1 MAATFYR
8 SCEKEFANARTERK
22 KPLHD
27 PYRPANCRTTS
38 TLPVELHFLAICRDA
53 ARVNSQKA
61 STRMSQDTIV
71 PEETVLTLAEA
82 AQHAD
87 LTGEFPWTGIRA
99 VHKAGLLES
108 TVAVRYGGKGGTL
121 SNAAHILA
129 ALGRGDPSVA
139 LITAMTIF
147 THLGQ
152 ATKSH
157 WPDDLYRR
165 LLAEGKQKPLLINA
179 ARVEPELGSPA
190 RGGLPATRAR
200 RTANGWSISGRKR
213 FVTGAYGVTHF
224 LVWAHTDETPSRV
237 GTFVVP
243 NGLPGIQVIENWKS
257 LGMRA
262 TGSHD
267 VEYTGVEIPSENALD
282 LVDPSVAQQDN
293 RAHAAFNL
301 ALTAIYL
308 GAAEA
313 AQAAFIRFAH
323 ERVPAN
329 LGHPIA
335 RTDRFV
341 TLSGEIDLLVS
352 GAREIIFGALAAS
365 NADAERM
372 IRARLVAG
380 RQLREAVQI
389 AVRGL
394 GNPGLNEDLG
404 LERHFRDIQSVLVHA
419 PQEDTSISI
428 LGRSAFERWSRE
440 ETVRTD
446 RQQNVAVLR
455 TA

>member
-1 MAATFYR
+1 
-8 SCEKEFANARTERK
+8 
-22 KPLHD
+22 
-27 PYRPANCRTTS
+27 
-38 TLPVELHFLAICRDA
+38 
-53 ARVNSQKA
+53 
-61 STRMSQDTIV
+61 MSHDTIV
-71 PEETVLTLAEA
+71 PDETVRVIADA
-82 AQHAD
+82 APDAD
-87 LTGEFPWTGIRA
+87 RTGQFPWTGIRA
-99 VHKAGLLES
+99 VHHSGLLES
-108 TVAVRYGGKGGTL
+108 TVATRYGGQGATL
-121 SNAAHILA
+121 ADAAHILA

-139 LITAMTIF
+139 LISAMTIF
-147 THLGQ
+147 NHLGQ
-152 ATKSH
+152 AAKNH
-157 WPDDLYRR
+157 WPEDLYRR
-165 LLAEGKQKPLLINA
+165 LLAEAKQKPLLLNA

-190 RGGLPATRAR
+190 RGGLPATVAR
-200 RTANGWSISGRKR
+200 RTASGWSITGRKR
-213 FVTGAYGVTHF
+213 FVTGAHGLTHF
-224 LVWAHTDETPSRV
+224 LVWAHTDETPARV

-243 NGLPGIQVIENWKS
+243 NGLPGIHVIENWNS

-267 VEYTGVEIPSENALD
+267 VEYTDVEIPAENVLE

-293 RAHAAFNL
+293 RAHAAMTL

-335 RTDRFV
+335 RTERFV
-341 TLSGEIDLLVS
+341 ALSGEIDLLVS
-352 GAREIIFGALAAS
+352 GARQIIFGALEA
-365 NADAERM
+365 NHGDAERM
-372 IRARLVAG
+372 IRARLIAG

-389 AVRGL
+389 AVRGI
-394 GNPGLNEDLG
+394 GNPGLSADLG

-428 LGRSAFERWSRE
+428 LGRAAFDRWNRE
-440 ETVRTD
+440 ETARSSYPAGLT
-446 RQQNVAVLR
+446 VLK

>member
-1 MAATFYR
+1 M
-8 SCEKEFANARTERK
+8 
-22 KPLHD
+22 
-27 PYRPANCRTTS
+27 
-38 TLPVELHFLAICRDA
+38 
-53 ARVNSQKA
+53 
-61 STRMSQDTIV
+61 
-71 PEETVLTLAEA
+71 
-82 AQHAD
+82 
-87 LTGEFPWTGIRA
+87 
-99 VHKAGLLES
+99 
-108 TVAVRYGGKGGTL
+108 
-121 SNAAHILA
+121 
-129 ALGRGDPSVA
+129 A
-139 LITAMTIF
+139 LISAMTIF
-147 THLGQ
+147 NHLGQ
-152 ATKSH
+152 AAKNH

-165 LLAEGKQKPLLINA
+165 LLAEAKQKPLLLNA

-190 RGGLPATRAR
+190 RGGLPATVAR
-200 RTANGWSISGRKR
+200 RTASGWSITGRKR
-213 FVTGAYGVTHF
+213 FVTGAYGLTHF
-224 LVWAHTDETPSRV
+224 LVWAHTDETPARV

-243 NGLPGIQVIENWKS
+243 NGLSGIHVIENWNS

-267 VEYTGVEIPSENALD
+267 VEYTDVEIPAENVLE

-293 RAHAAFNL
+293 RAHAAITL

-313 AQAAFIRFAH
+313 AQAAFIRFSH

-335 RTDRFV
+335 RTERFV

-352 GAREIIFGALAAS
+352 GARQIIFGALEA
-365 NADAERM
+365 NHGDAEKM
-372 IRARLVAG
+372 IRARLIAG

-389 AVRGL
+389 AVRGI
-394 GNPGLNEDLG
+394 GNPGLSTDLG

-428 LGRSAFERWSRE
+428 LGRAAFDRWNRE
-440 ETVRTD
+440 ESVRSSYPAGLTV
-446 RQQNVAVLR
+446 LK

>member
-1 MAATFYR
+1 
-8 SCEKEFANARTERK
+8 
-22 KPLHD
+22 
-27 PYRPANCRTTS
+27 
-38 TLPVELHFLAICRDA
+38 
-53 ARVNSQKA
+53 
-61 STRMSQDTIV
+61 MSHDTIV
-71 PEETVLTLAEA
+71 PDETVRVIADA
-82 AQHAD
+82 APDAD
-87 LTGEFPWTGIRA
+87 RTGQFPWIGIRA
-99 VHKAGLLES
+99 VHQSGLLES
-108 TVAVRYGGKGGTL
+108 TVATRYGGQGATL
-121 SNAAHILA
+121 ADAAHILA

-139 LITAMTIF
+139 LISAMTIF
-147 THLGQ
+147 NHLGQ
-152 ATKSH
+152 AAKNH

-165 LLAEGKQKPLLINA
+165 LLAEAKQKPLLLNA

-190 RGGLPATRAR
+190 RGGLPATVAR
-200 RTANGWSISGRKR
+200 RTASGWSITGRKR
-213 FVTGAYGVTHF
+213 FVTGAYGLTNF
-224 LVWAHTDETPSRV
+224 LVWAHTDETPARV

-243 NGLPGIQVIENWKS
+243 NGLSGIHVIENWNS

-267 VEYTGVEIPSENALD
+267 VEYTDVEIPAENVLE

-293 RAHAAFNL
+293 RAHAAITL

-313 AQAAFIRFAH
+313 AQAAFIRFSH

-335 RTDRFV
+335 RTERFV

-352 GAREIIFGALAAS
+352 GARQIIFGALEA
-365 NADAERM
+365 NHGDAEKM
-372 IRARLVAG
+372 IRARLIAG

-389 AVRGL
+389 AVRGI
-394 GNPGLNEDLG
+394 GNPGLSTDLG

-428 LGRSAFERWSRE
+428 LGRAAFDRWNRE
-440 ETVRTD
+440 ESVRSSYPAGLTV
-446 RQQNVAVLR
+446 LK

>member
-1 MAATFYR
+1 MSY
-8 SCEKEFANARTERK
+8 
-22 KPLHD
+22 D
-27 PYRPANCRTTS
+27 PTA
-38 TLPVELHFLAICRDA
+38 LDA
-53 ARVNSQKA
+53 AVYAVS
-61 STRMSQDTIV
+61 
-71 PEETVLTLAEA
+71 EA
-82 AQHAD
+82 APEAD
-87 LTGEFPWTGIRA
+87 QTGQFPWTGIRA
-99 VHKAGLLES
+99 VHQAELLES
-108 TVAVRYGGKGGTL
+108 TVATRYGGPGGTL
-121 SNAAHILA
+121 STAAHILA

-139 LITAMTIF
+139 LISAMTIF

-152 ATKSH
+152 ATKDH
-157 WPDDLYRR
+157 WPDGLYRD
-165 LLAEGKQKPLLINA
+165 LLSKAKDRPLLLNA

-200 RTANGWSISGRKR
+200 RTANGWSITGRKR
-213 FVTGAYGVTHF
+213 FVTGAHGLTHF
-224 LVWAHTDETPSRV
+224 LVWAHTDEAQARV

-243 NGLPGIQVIENWKS
+243 NGLPGIRIIENWKS

-267 VEYTGVEIPSENALD
+267 VEYTEVEIPAENVLE

-293 RAHAAFNL
+293 RSHAAMTL

-313 AQAAFIRFAH
+313 AQEAFIRFAH

-335 RTDRFV
+335 RTERFV

-352 GAREIIFGALAAS
+352 GARQIIFGALTGHIG
-365 NADAERM
+365 DAEHL
-372 IRARLVAG
+372 IRARLLAG
-380 RQLREAVQI
+380 RQIREAVQL
-389 AVRGL
+389 AVRGI
-394 GNPGLNEDLG
+394 GNPGLNADLG

-419 PQEDTSISI
+419 PQEDTSVAI
-428 LGRSAFERWSRE
+428 LGRAAFDRWKTSE
-440 ETVRTD
+440 ND
-446 RQQNVAVLR
+446 RSTHPAALSILK

>member
-1 MAATFYR
+1 
-8 SCEKEFANARTERK
+8 
-22 KPLHD
+22 
-27 PYRPANCRTTS
+27 
-38 TLPVELHFLAICRDA
+38 
-53 ARVNSQKA
+53 
-61 STRMSQDTIV
+61 MSHDTIV
-71 PEETVLTLAEA
+71 PDETVRVIADA
-82 AQHAD
+82 APDAD
-87 LTGEFPWTGIRA
+87 RTGQFPWTGIRA
-99 VHKAGLLES
+99 VHQSGLLES
-108 TVAVRYGGKGGTL
+108 TVATRYGGQGATL
-121 SNAAHILA
+121 ADAAHILA

-139 LITAMTIF
+139 LISAMTIF
-147 THLGQ
+147 NHLGQ
-152 ATKSH
+152 AAKNH

-165 LLAEGKQKPLLINA
+165 LLAEAKQKPLLLNA

-190 RGGLPATRAR
+190 RGGLPATVAR
-200 RTANGWSISGRKR
+200 RTASGWSITGRKR
-213 FVTGAYGVTHF
+213 FVTGAYGLTHF
-224 LVWAHTDETPSRV
+224 LVWAHTDETPARV

-243 NGLPGIQVIENWKS
+243 NGLPGIHVIENWNS

-267 VEYTGVEIPSENALD
+267 VEYTDVEIPAENVLE

-293 RAHAAFNL
+293 RAHAAITL

-313 AQAAFIRFAH
+313 AQAAFIRFSH

-335 RTDRFV
+335 RTERFV

-352 GAREIIFGALAAS
+352 GARQIIFGALDA
-365 NADAERM
+365 NHGDAEKM
-372 IRARLVAG
+372 IRARLIAG

-389 AVRGL
+389 AVRGI
-394 GNPGLNEDLG
+394 GNPGLSTDLG

-428 LGRSAFERWSRE
+428 LGRAAFDRWNRE
-440 ETVRTD
+440 ESVRSSYPAGLTV
-446 RQQNVAVLR
+446 LK

>member
-1 MAATFYR
+1 MFDDPMVPDAT
-8 SCEKEFANARTERK
+8 
-22 KPLHD
+22 
-27 PYRPANCRTTS
+27 
-38 TLPVELHFLAICRDA
+38 V
-53 ARVNSQKA
+53 RV
-61 STRMSQDTIV
+61 
-71 PEETVLTLAEA
+71 LAEA
-82 AQHAD
+82 APDAD
-87 LTGEFPWTGIRA
+87 QTGQFPWAGIRA
-99 VHKAGLLES
+99 VHESGLLES
-108 TVAVRYGGKGGTL
+108 TVATRYGGQGTGL
-121 SNAAHILA
+121 SDAAHILA

-139 LITAMTIF
+139 LISAMTIF

-152 ATKSH
+152 AAKNH

-165 LLAEGKQKPLLINA
+165 LLGEAKQGPLLLNA

-190 RGGLPATRAR
+190 RGGLPATLAR
-200 RTANGWSISGRKR
+200 RTANGWSITGRKR
-213 FVTGAYGVTHF
+213 FVTGAYGLTHF
-224 LVWAHTDETPSRV
+224 LVWAHTDEVPARV

-243 NGLPGIQVIENWKS
+243 NGLPGIKVIENWKS

-262 TGSHD
+262 SGSHD
-267 VEYTGVEIPSENALD
+267 VEFTDVEIPVESALE

-293 RAHAAFNL
+293 RAHAAMTL

-335 RTDRFV
+335 RTERFV
-341 TLSGEIDLLVS
+341 ALSGEIDLLVS
-352 GAREIIFGALAAS
+352 GARQIIFGALENS
-365 NADAERM
+365 PGDAERL
-372 IRARLVAG
+372 IRARLLAG
-380 RQLREAVQI
+380 RQIRDAVQI
-389 AVRGL
+389 AVRGI
-394 GNPGLNEDLG
+394 GNPGLNADVG

-428 LGRSAFERWSRE
+428 LGRSAFDRWHRAEAAQS
-440 ETVRTD
+440 ETSTS
-446 RQQNVAVLR
+446 APVLK

>member
-1 MAATFYR
+1 
-8 SCEKEFANARTERK
+8 
-22 KPLHD
+22 
-27 PYRPANCRTTS
+27 
-38 TLPVELHFLAICRDA
+38 
-53 ARVNSQKA
+53 
-61 STRMSQDTIV
+61 MSHDTIV
-71 PEETVLTLAEA
+71 PDETVRVIADA
-82 AQHAD
+82 APDAD
-87 LTGEFPWTGIRA
+87 RTGQFPWTGIRA
-99 VHKAGLLES
+99 VHQSGLLES
-108 TVAVRYGGKGGTL
+108 TVATRYGGQGATL
-121 SNAAHILA
+121 ADAAHILA

-139 LITAMTIF
+139 LISAMTIF
-147 THLGQ
+147 NHLGQ
-152 ATKSH
+152 AAKNH

-165 LLAEGKQKPLLINA
+165 LLAEAKQKPLLLNA

-190 RGGLPATRAR
+190 RGGLPATVAR
-200 RTANGWSISGRKR
+200 RTASGWSITGRKR
-213 FVTGAYGVTHF
+213 FVTGAYGLTHF
-224 LVWAHTDETPSRV
+224 LVWAHTDETPARV

-243 NGLPGIQVIENWKS
+243 NGLSGIHVIENWNS

-267 VEYTGVEIPSENALD
+267 VEYTDVEIPAENVLE

-293 RAHAAFNL
+293 RAHAAITL

-335 RTDRFV
+335 RTERFV

-352 GAREIIFGALAAS
+352 GARQIIFGALEA
-365 NADAERM
+365 NHGDAEKM
-372 IRARLVAG
+372 IRARLIAG

-389 AVRGL
+389 AVRGI
-394 GNPGLNEDLG
+394 GNPGLSADLG

-428 LGRSAFERWSRE
+428 LGRAAFDRWNRE
-440 ETVRTD
+440 ESVRSSYPAGLTV
-446 RQQNVAVLR
+446 LK